1 MIRTTKRKQHFQPIR
16 IRRKYIRDRVL
27 SVIKR
32 VRASHASGFGFIS
45 YWLRKWHEFFL
56 QISNHKKVNPNQVR
70 ITCDTQLRI
79 QKQKY
84 VKTRFTQFQIETST
98 DNLSLNKN
106 LKPNKRGLIYS
117 VPVRN
122 TIDNTSKRK

>member
-1 MIRTTKRKQHFQPIR
+1 MIRTMKRKQHFEPIR
-16 IRRKYIRDRVL
+16 IRIKYIRDWVL

-32 VRASHASGFGFIS
+32 VQASHDSGFIS

-56 QISNHKKVNPNQVR
+56 QISNHKKVNSNQVR
-70 ITCDTQLRI
+70 ISCDTQLRI

-84 VKTRFTQFQIETST
+84 VKTQFTQFQIETST
-98 DNLSLNKN
+98 DNWSLNKN

-122 TIDNTSKRK
+122 TIDNTSKTK